1 MKKYRILMV
10 DDETNYP
17 TAFKFLTE
25 LKGDYEVLVA
35 ASGKEAFEIA
45 HSSRPDL
52 ITLDVMLAGEDGV
65 DVLKKIREEDAL
77 KDIPVIMMSGVEAE
91 ASRQAAEALGIEA
104 FLTKPVEMDDLLHR
118 INLVKARESLLR
130 K

>member
-1 MKKYRILMV
+1 MV

>member
-1 MKKYRILMV
+1 MAKYRILMV

-45 HSSRPDL
+45 RSSRPDV
-52 ITLDVMLAGEDGV
+52 ITLDVMLGGEDGV
-65 DVLKKIREEDAL
+65 DILKKIREENSL

-91 ASRQAAEALGIEA
+91 SSRQAAEALGIED
-104 FLTKPVEMDDLLHR
+104 FLTKPVEMDDLLR
-118 INLVKARESLLR
+118 KINLIKARDSISQ